1 MWPRG
6 CLPSIALPP
15 GASIHGRWRG
25 GSTPRTKKRNR
36 LSQRTVERLVRSHTN
51 LLLEARFNSEAGPV
65 VLPWEVMMEIEEP
78 ESGEEAGE
86 EADSDSD

>member
-1 MWPRG
+1 
-6 CLPSIALPP
+6 
-15 GASIHGRWRG
+15 
-25 GSTPRTKKRNR
+25 
-36 LSQRTVERLVRSHTN
+36 VRSHTN